1 MPSKD
6 ASIYVNYFDCNLG
19 VEHKFDFFS
28 FFFTIPNLSFKIHSN
43 AFFVEVKS
51 VSKIN

>member
-1 MPSKD
+1 MLQYT
-6 ASIYVNYFDCNLG
+6 SIISIVTSGLNTNSI
-19 VEHKFDFFS
+19 FS
-28 FFFTIPNLSFKIHSN
+28 VFFFTIPNLSFKIHSN